1 MDVTGDIACPP
12 IEIPKRA
19 HVQRVPTA
27 TDQCS
32 RAIIVIDK
40 LELSAM
46 QCEMA
51 QKLGIVRLF
60 HDLEGQETHRR
71 YLRDSLLKNQ
81 AISENTFSRR
91 AHERALARRRKW
103 TWQSYLIKP
112 VIRGGVDRRKG
123 NNVVPHCGG
132 RSIDEKAIL
141 DNALLI
147 LSQFPFRQ
155 SRDQQHGDHAQ
166 IQ

>member
-1 MDVTGDIACPP
+1 MHVTGDVTRPP
-12 IEIPKRA
+12 IKVPKRP

-60 HDLEGQETHRR
+60 HDLEGQETHRS
-71 YLRDSLLKNQ
+71 YLGNSLLKNQ

-91 AHERALARRRKW
+91 ANERALARCPHRPRHP
-103 TWQSYLIKP
+103 SLINP
-112 VIRGGVDRRKG
+112 
-123 NNVVPHCGG
+123 
-132 RSIDEKAIL
+132 
-141 DNALLI
+141 
-147 LSQFPFRQ
+147 
-155 SRDQQHGDHAQ
+155 Q
-166 IQ
+166 I

>member
-1 MDVTGDIACPP
+1 MHVTGDVTRPP
-12 IEIPKRA
+12 IKVPKRP
-19 HVQRVPTA
+19 HVQGVPTA

-32 RAIIVIDK
+32 RAIIVFDK

-60 HDLEGQETHRR
+60 RDLEGQETHRR

-91 AHERALARRRKW
+91 TDECALASRRKR
-103 TWQSYLIKP
+103 TRQSHFVKP
-112 VIRGGVDRRKG
+112 IISGGIDTRKRDKI
-123 NNVVPHCGG
+123 VPNLVG
-132 RSIDEKAIL
+132 RSLDE
-141 DNALLI
+141 N
-147 LSQFPFRQ
+147 
-155 SRDQQHGDHAQ
+155 
-166 IQ
+166 